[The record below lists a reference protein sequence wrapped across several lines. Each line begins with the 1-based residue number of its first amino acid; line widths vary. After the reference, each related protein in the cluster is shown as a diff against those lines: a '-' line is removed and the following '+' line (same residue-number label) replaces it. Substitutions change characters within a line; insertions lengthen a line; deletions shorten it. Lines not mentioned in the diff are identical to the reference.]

1 MNGAA
6 FADTI
11 KVGVV
16 GPFSGP
22 FAIQGKNF
30 KAGIDAYMAL
40 NGSKVGDDDIEIVYR
55 DMPQADPAQA
65 KALAQELVVKEGV
78 QYLAGFY
85 FTPDAMAVTPLLEQ
99 ANVPLVIMNA
109 ATSAI
114 VTKSPLVVRT
124 SFTLWQTSVPMAK
137 VANERGVKKVITV
150 VSDYGPGVDAETAF
164 TTTFEADGGEIVESI
179 RMPLSTNDFS
189 PIMQRVKDSGAEA
202 VFAFLPSGPTTL
214 GFVKSYNENGAEG
227 GRHPVPGARRPDPG
241 IRPAGARRLAR
252 SASSPPS
259 TMRSR
264 TIRPRTR
271 SSSRPHARR
280 SAIRPNSRFPS
291 VGAYDGMHVI
301 YKMIEATGGK
311 QDAQKAVDAVKGL
324 AWESPRGPVSIDAE
338 SRHITQ
344 NIYLR
349 EVAKAEDGTY
359 YNKEI
364 ATFEKHDRSWSRG
377 SEIGA
382 FLPHR
387 PGADASGTDLTRRA
401 ARSCRPS
408 SASRSTRWPTAWCCS
423 SSRSACR

>member
-1 MNGAA
+1 MRRIILAA
-6 FADTI
+6 LAALVTSAAAHADAI

-22 FAIQGKNF
+22 FALQGKNF

-40 NGSKVGDDDIEIVYR
+40 SGVKVGEDDIEIIYR
-55 DMPQADPAQA
+55 DVPQADPAQS

-124 SFTLWQTSVPMAK
+124 SFTLWQTSTPIAK
-137 VANERGVKKVITV
+137 VAREAGVSKIISV
-150 VSDYGPGVDAETAF
+150 VSDYGPGIDAENAF
-164 TTTFEADGGEIVESI
+164 KTGFEAMGGQVVEAI

-189 PIMQRVKDSGAEA
+189 PIMQRIKDSGAEG

-214 GFVKSYNENGAEG
+214 GFVKAFNENGLKDG
-227 GRHPVPGARRPDPG
+227 GVKFFAPGDLTQESDL
-241 IRPAGARRLAR
+241 PALGDAALGLQTTFHY
-252 SASSPPS
+252 SVSHDSPENK
-259 TMRSR
+259 
-264 TIRPRTR
+264 
-271 SSSRPHARR
+271 AFVEAAAK
-280 SAIRPNSRFPS
+280 AIGNPTELSFPS

-301 YKMIEATGGK
+301 YKMIEATGGE
-311 QDAQKAVDAVKGL
+311 QNAQKAVDAVKGL
-324 AWESPRGPVSIDAE
+324 SWTSPRGPVSIDPE

-349 EVAKAEDGTY
+349 EVSKADDGTY

-364 ATFEKHDRSWSRG
+364 QTFEKQGD
-377 SEIGA
+377 
-382 FLPHR
+382 
-387 PGADASGTDLTRRA
+387 PGLA
-401 ARSCRPS
+401 ALK
-408 SASRSTRWPTAWCCS
+408 
-423 SSRSACR
+423 